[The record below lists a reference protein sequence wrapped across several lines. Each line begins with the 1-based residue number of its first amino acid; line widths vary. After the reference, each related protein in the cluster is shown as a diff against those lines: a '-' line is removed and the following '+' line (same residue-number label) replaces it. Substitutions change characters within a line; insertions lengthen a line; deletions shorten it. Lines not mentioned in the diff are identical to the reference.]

1 MLCCCLVR
9 LLLVAM
15 LATQHTDFESFTNA
29 LGTLPNQP
37 PVPMA
42 CEPSPSP
49 IDVDTKAIVQQVV
62 DVLLKH
68 SPSPS
73 VHLEVL
79 GRRWLALAR
88 NESVTNL
95 TSTLSP
101 AKVPAMKKRD
111 KRARAVLELMPVTPD
126 CPQAT
131 IALLMS
137 HASTHRSAA
146 DIKVLRRCGNR
157 AVQLAEAGL
166 KQPTSA
172 TSKVVPAE
180 TIKALDAHRAAEAQ
194 KNGEKRAWVRAE
206 DVALLELHAGDLP
219 MSTHHPALVNRSHSA
234 RRNRML
240 LLHKHVGGL
249 VRATFSK
256 SITNQAGPLLE
267 LHYDRWTR
275 LAPDLALPENAQ
287 VDWLNGVARAPAAW
301 DLQLDPDA
309 IVLFD
314 AARDEWID
322 LDASDLF
329 MLPDVRRSMTLH
341 QIMNHVENWMQ
352 TKASP
357 GLPERINFEDL
368 RFAFLPS
375 DLKSPAPF
383 EEAVAA
389 AAPSAGQSVL
399 YHRADGSTAR
409 ASVKTVNVPP
419 PPPPPVATPHARQG
433 LPIRHEES
441 PAVKPT
447 TFTIVVEDGTEVC
460 TVRERLSRDV
470 SSRAQGQATESA
482 SVKRQ
487 STGTSPCT
495 TGSLSVCSTWA
506 TRSSRRTEAPATP
519 TPPAAGCFSPR
530 TSTAWPRSSSRHAPV
545 ATSDPRSGNKAREGA
560 SGQPSSAFV
569 TLSMAIRS
577 SRRP

>member
-1 MLCCCLVR
+1 MRCCVR
-9 LLLVAM
+9 LLLVVM
-15 LATQHTDFESFTNA
+15 FATQHTDFESFTNA

-49 IDVDTKAIVQQVV
+49 IDVDTNAIVQQVV

-68 SPSPS
+68 SPSPA

-95 TSTLSP
+95 TSTLLP
-101 AKVPAMKKRD
+101 AKVPAMNKRD
-111 KRARAVLELMPVTPD
+111 KRAREVLELMPVTPG

-137 HASTHRSAA
+137 QASTHRSAA
-146 DIKVLRRCGNR
+146 DIKILRRCGAA
-157 AVQLAEAGL
+157 AVKLAEAGL

-172 TSKVVPAE
+172 TSKVVPAA
-180 TIKALDAHRAAEAQ
+180 TIKALDAHHAAEHA
-194 KNGEKRAWVRAE
+194 NGGKSAWTTAE
-206 DVALLELHAGDLP
+206 DIALLELHAGDLP
-219 MSTHHPALVNRSHSA
+219 MSTHHAALVNRSHSA
-234 RRNRML
+234 RRGRML
-240 LLHKHVGGL
+240 RLQKHVGGL

-267 LHYDRWTR
+267 LHYGRWTR

-301 DLQLDPDA
+301 DLQLNPDS

-357 GLPERINFEDL
+357 GLPKRINFDDL

-375 DLKSPAPF
+375 DLKQPAPF

-460 TVRERLSRDV
+460 TVREAEEDRAILQDEASAEV
-470 SSRAQGQATESA
+470 SETRWKYDFDG
-482 SVKRQ
+482 
-487 STGTSPCT
+487 GTK
-495 TGSLSVCSTWA
+495 
-506 TRSSRRTEAPATP
+506 
-519 TPPAAGCFSPR
+519 
-530 TSTAWPRSSSRHAPV
+530 
-545 ATSDPRSGNKAREGA
+545 KAR
-560 SGQPSSAFV
+560 
-569 TLSMAIRS
+569 
-577 SRRP
+577 RREKEEV